1 MSLRGDLRVFSL
13 PPVTRC
19 RADRRSQLGPHL
31 TQGLGVGAKPEVG
44 KAAGEELSE
53 EEDVAIVPCRR
64 QTSVGPNNEEPDRLS

>member
-13 PPVTRC
+13 PPVTGC

-44 KAAGEELSE
+44 KAAGSSE

-64 QTSVGPNNEEPDRLS
+64 QTSVGPNNEEPDPLS